1 MAKSPKSLTPIE
13 AFLAP
18 VAALALGSPEI
29 EGQVLWYRD
38 GQWSDGAG
46 EMLEAEEIA
55 FYAEGLLLEGFSLQ
69 WDHLFSPIGNVDLIR
84 LCFWQGAAQVVP
96 PPPAS
101 WQVRQ
106 TERYVAP

>member
-1 MAKSPKSLTPIE
+1 MARAPKSLTPIE

-18 VAALALGSPEI
+18 VAALALGSPDL

-55 FYAEGLLLEGFSLQ
+55 FYAEGLLLEGFSLH
-69 WDHLFSPIGNVDLIR
+69 WDHLSSPVLGMELIR
-84 LCFWQGAAQVVP
+84 LCFWQGEAAMVP
-96 PPPAS
+96 PPPAG
-101 WQVRQ
+101 WQVQAQDRF
-106 TERYVAP
+106 TAR

>member
-18 VAALALGSPEI
+18 IAALALGAPDI
-29 EGQVLWYRD
+29 EAQVLWYRD

-55 FYAEGLLLEGFSLQ
+55 FYAEGLLLEGFSLH
-69 WDHLFSPIGNVDLIR
+69 WDHLFSPVGDMALIR
-84 LCFWQGAAQVVP
+84 LCFWQGEAPLLP
-96 PPPAS
+96 PPNAG
-101 WQVRQ
+101 WQVQ
-106 TERYVAP
+106 AQDGFAAP